1 MNLSIERLT
10 KKYGSKIAVNELS
23 LDLQEGVYGLLGANG
38 AGKTTL
44 MRMICGVLTPTS
56 GEVTLNGK
64 NTISMGEEYRDL
76 IGYLPQNFGYYPD
89 FTAKEF
95 MLYIASLKGLMPSF
109 AKNKTKEL
117 LSIVGLDSVSNK
129 KIRTFS
135 GGMKQ
140 RLGIAQAVLNDPKI
154 LVLDEPTAGLD
165 PKERVRFRNLI
176 SDLSKNKIII
186 LSTHIVSDV
195 EYIADEILIMKN
207 GNIISQNSVDGL
219 IKEIENSVW
228 KCTISESEED
238 YFCNKYCIV
247 NLQHNRNG
255 SLDLRIVS
263 NKKPIDNAVNVPSS
277 LEDLYLYHFQD
288 NLKN

>member
-10 KKYGSKIAVNELS
+10 KKYGSKIVVNELS
-23 LDLQEGVYGLLGANG
+23 LDLKEGVYGLLGANG

-44 MRMICGVLTPTS
+44 MRMICGVLAPTS
-56 GEVTLNGK
+56 GEVTLDGK
-64 NTISMGEEYRDL
+64 NTIFMGEEYRDL

-95 MLYIASLKGLMPSF
+95 MLYIASLKGLIPSF
-109 AKNKTKEL
+109 AKEKTKEL

-219 IKEIENSVW
+219 IKEIENGVW

-247 NLQHNRNG
+247 DLQHNRNG
-255 SLDLRIVS
+255 SLDLRIIS
-263 NKKPIDNAVNVPSS
+263 RKKPMDNAVNVPSS

>member
-10 KKYGSKIAVNELS
+10 KKYGSKIVVNELS
-23 LDLQEGVYGLLGANG
+23 LDLKEGVYGLLGANG

-44 MRMICGVLTPTS
+44 MRMICGVLAPTS
-56 GEVTLNGK
+56 GEVTLDGK
-64 NTISMGEEYRDL
+64 NTIFMGEEYRDL

-95 MLYIASLKGLMPSF
+95 MLYIASLKGLIPSF
-109 AKNKTKEL
+109 AKEKTKEL

-255 SLDLRIVS
+255 SLYLRIIS
-263 NKKPIDNAVNVPSS
+263 RKKPMDNAVNVPSS